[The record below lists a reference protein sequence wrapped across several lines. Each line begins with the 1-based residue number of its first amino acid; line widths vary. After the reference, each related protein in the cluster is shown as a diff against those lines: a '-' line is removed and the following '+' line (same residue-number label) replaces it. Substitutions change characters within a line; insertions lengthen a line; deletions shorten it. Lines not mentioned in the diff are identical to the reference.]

1 MENLKV
7 SMRYAKAIY
16 PVIKEEKIT
25 ENFIIDLANILSL
38 INQSRELKL
47 LINSPIIPYSKKL
60 AVFIDLFKNK
70 ISETSMNFFSLLILK
85 GRAKYINGIY
95 NCIKFLYNK
104 EKDIV
109 ECKVISAF
117 ELNEDTK
124 TKIEQ
129 FLKDTTKGIVEV
141 DYSIDNNIIGG
152 MLIKIEDKVYDATI
166 KNQLKE
172 LRKTLL
178 V

>member
-16 PVIKEEKIT
+16 PVIKEEGTI
-25 ENFIIDLANILSL
+25 ENFIADLANILYL
-38 INQSRELKL
+38 VNQSRDLKL
-47 LINSPIIPYSKKL
+47 LINSPIVSHSKKVG
-60 AVFIDLFKNK
+60 VFIDLFKDK
-70 ISETSMNFFSLLILK
+70 ISELSMNFLTLLVLK
-85 GRAKYINGIY
+85 GRAKFINGIY

-104 EKDIV
+104 EKGIV

-117 ELNEDTK
+117 YLNEDTK

-141 DYSIDNNIIGG
+141 VYSIDSNVIGG
-152 MLIKIEDKVYDATI
+152 MLIKIGDKVYDTTI

-172 LRKTLL
+172 LKRALL

>member
-1 MENLKV
+1 MQNLKV
-7 SMRYAKAIY
+7 SMRYEKAIY

-25 ENFIIDLANILSL
+25 ESFIVDLTNILYL
-38 INQSRELKL
+38 INQSRDLKL
-47 LINSPIIPYSKKL
+47 LISSPIISHSKKL
-60 AVFIDLFKNK
+60 GVFVELFKDK
-70 ISETSMNFFSLLILK
+70 ISETSMNFLSLLVLK
-85 GRAKYINGIY
+85 GRAKYISGIY

-104 EKDIV
+104 ENKIV

-117 ELNEDTK
+117 QLNEDTK

-129 FLKDTTKGIVEV
+129 FLKDTTKGVVEV
-141 DYSIDNNIIGG
+141 DYSVDSNVIGG
-152 MLIKIEDKVYDATI
+152 TIIKIGDKVYDTTI

-172 LRKTLL
+172 LKKTLL